1 MTHCLAP
8 SREYSVLGASRRF
21 SRRFGNI
28 AINYIYIMYITI
40 YTIYITTIYDYIT
53 TIYYQP
59 DFDLGTPRLTT
70 APTYWNSSEEYN
82 IPLCYQL

>member
-1 MTHCLAP
+1 VTHCLAP

-40 YTIYITTIYDYIT
+40 YTYITTIYESQTHSKYKKKASRHI
-53 TIYYQP
+53 
-59 DFDLGTPRLTT
+59 
-70 APTYWNSSEEYN
+70 
-82 IPLCYQL
+82 

>member
-1 MTHCLAP
+1 VTHCLAP

-40 YTIYITTIYDYIT
+40 YTYITTIYESQKAILSLDCSS
-53 TIYYQP
+53 Q
-59 DFDLGTPRLTT
+59 DLEAKTRGGQVSRRGQVSG
-70 APTYWNSSEEYN
+70 WR
-82 IPLCYQL
+82 

>member
-1 MTHCLAP
+1 VTHCLAP

-40 YTIYITTIYDYIT
+40 YTYITTIYDYMSH
-53 TIYYQP
+53 
-59 DFDLGTPRLTT
+59 RLTVSIKRR
-70 APTYWNSSEEYN
+70 PVDISDS
-82 IPLCYQL
+82 